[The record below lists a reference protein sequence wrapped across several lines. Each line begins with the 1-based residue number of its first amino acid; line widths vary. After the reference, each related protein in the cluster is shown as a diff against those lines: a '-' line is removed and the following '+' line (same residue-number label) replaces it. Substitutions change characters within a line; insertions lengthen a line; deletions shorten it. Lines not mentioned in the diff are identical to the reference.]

1 MRPQT
6 HRKVQDGVKT
16 GIHLLER
23 GVQLAHTLH
32 GAYKVGSAIA
42 STVAPLMA
50 AAALYNIDI
59 GKAHVSSVFILS

>member
-1 MRPQT
+1 M
-6 HRKVQDGVKT
+6 KT

-42 STVAPLMA
+42 STFGEVAPLVA
-50 AAALYNIDI
+50 AAAL
-59 GKAHVSSVFILS
+59 

>member
-6 HRKVQDGVKT
+6 SRKLADGVKT
-16 GIHLLER
+16 GVHLLER

-42 STVAPLMA
+42 GTVAPLMA
-50 AAALYNIDI
+50 AAAL
-59 GKAHVSSVFILS
+59 